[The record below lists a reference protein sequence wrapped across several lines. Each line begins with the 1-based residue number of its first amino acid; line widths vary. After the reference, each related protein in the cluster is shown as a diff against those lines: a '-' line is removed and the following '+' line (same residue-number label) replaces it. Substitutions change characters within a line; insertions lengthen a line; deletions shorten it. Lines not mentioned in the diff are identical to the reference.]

1 MPRVT
6 LGTTNINWAGELWP
20 QNWRSDAGRANTNLN
35 LCGWAKYNISISAT
49 NPKVIG
55 TSTGN
60 TNYGIGT
67 YAYNRGYNWY
77 LRFQNTSNGN
87 INVAWPS
94 EGTYPDGGNSYTSS
108 SSGIIM
114 NYYQS
119 ISASTS
125 YWTVTSNQN
134 SGYNFTGWYTA
145 TSGGSQITS
154 STSYNAYYSN
164 SWVYNYRT
172 WYARRAASGV
182 PTSPSRTL
190 YYSPS
195 SQSQACS
202 TFNTEIVYMTPTN
215 ASTIASSTKIYSNSP
230 GSTFSNSG
238 WYVQAGVVRQWNQG
252 QQQWTGSPSFCG
264 KCFIE
269 GSKVLMGDGSLK
281 SIENI
286 KTGDKVKT
294 KEGKTV
300 SVEDTFIY
308 NVQSIKK
315 MYSKDNLTVTDSHP
329 VFIKGEWAT
338 ADKLGWDSKLMFV
351 DKLYNLKTEN
361 NFIIEGI
368 AASGTT
374 HEYLDVITDSN
385 GYNKILGNKQ
395 VVNK

>member
-1 MPRVT
+1 
-6 LGTTNINWAGELWP
+6 
-20 QNWRSDAGRANTNLN
+20 
-35 LCGWAKYNISISAT
+35 
-49 NPKVIG
+49 
-55 TSTGN
+55 
-60 TNYGIGT
+60 
-67 YAYNRGYNWY
+67 
-77 LRFQNTSNGN
+77 
-87 INVAWPS
+87 
-94 EGTYPDGGNSYTSS
+94 
-108 SSGIIM
+108 
-114 NYYQS
+114 
-119 ISASTS
+119 
-125 YWTVTSNQN
+125 
-134 SGYNFTGWYTA
+134 
-145 TSGGSQITS
+145 
-154 STSYNAYYSN
+154 
-164 SWVYNYRT
+164 
-172 WYARRAASGV
+172 
-182 PTSPSRTL
+182 
-190 YYSPS
+190 
-195 SQSQACS
+195 
-202 TFNTEIVYMTPTN
+202 
-215 ASTIASSTKIYSNSP
+215 
-230 GSTFSNSG
+230 
-238 WYVQAGVVRQWNQG
+238 
-252 QQQWTGSPSFCG
+252 
-264 KCFIE
+264 
-269 GSKVLMGDGSLK
+269 MGDGSLK